1 SVPTP
6 RGKKPKVRTASVQ
19 AATNSMTPVFADIT
33 TTLAWITL
41 VAAILGWAI
50 YAFFNIRSSRA
61 EIGSEIELA
70 ANRKP
75 YYDDEVLEGK
85 KLERTQLLGLAF
97 LAVITVTLPLYWI
110 LEPGRQVGAEKDFEH
125 KFEYWGGRLF
135 ASTAEGGFNCAGC
148 HGGMNG
154 GGGVASYAVTDPK
167 TGEVKAVNWKAPAIN
182 SVYLRY
188 SEEEVRFILNYGRPF
203 SPMSAWGLV
212 GGGPMNEQQIQT
224 VIDYVKSIQIPRENC
239 ASPEAKATMC
249 DGGTLP
255 KKIQDEIQAE
265 AERLVENG
273 TYGSLGEALFNL
285 DLGSGNYS
293 CARCHTKGW
302 SYGEPQITGG
312 GAFGPNLT
320 GGSAV
325 RQFPNQADMIAFI
338 NAGSEYGKKYGE
350 QGQGGGRMPG
360 FGGILTQDQIR
371 AVVEYVRGL

>member
-1 SVPTP
+1 
-6 RGKKPKVRTASVQ
+6 
-19 AATNSMTPVFADIT
+19 MTPVFADVT
-33 TTLAWITL
+33 TTLAWIAL
-41 VAAILGWAI
+41 VVALGGWAL

-75 YYDDEVLEGK
+75 YYDDEILEGK
-85 KLERTQLLGLAF
+85 KLERTQLLGLVF
-97 LAVITVTLPLYWI
+97 LAIITVTLPLYWI
-110 LEPGRQVGAEKDFEH
+110 LEPGRQAGAEKDFVH
-125 KFEYWGGRLF
+125 KFETWGSGLF
-135 ASTAEGGFNCAGC
+135 AATAEGGFNCAGC

-182 SVYLRY
+182 NIYLRY

-224 VIDYVKSIQIPRENC
+224 VLDYLKSIQVPRENC
-239 ASPEAKATMC
+239 ASPDADAKMC
-249 DGGTLP
+249 DGGTLA
-255 KKIQDEIQAE
+255 KKNQDEIQAE
-265 AERLVENG
+265 AERLVAAG
-273 TYGSLGEALFNL
+273 TYASLVEALFNL
-285 DLGSGNYS
+285 DLGAGSYS

-320 GGSAV
+320 GGSTI
-325 RQFPNQADMIAFI
+325 RQFPNQDDMIAFI
-338 NAGSEYGKKYGE
+338 AAGSEYGKKYGE

-360 FGGILTQDQIR
+360 FGGMLTPEQIK